1 MSITAVIEYRG
12 LAAHLVT
19 KRGFKR
25 IFGKL
30 VKEALVSAG
39 LRWRTKY
46 LPLHFKRVAT
56 ARYGY
61 TQRSPGHKRA
71 KMKRYGHS
79 LPLVFS
85 GTSRDEIL
93 GDKKEPVVRRRRGR
107 LGVLVR
113 IQAPKYFYQFIRR
126 GKTGKAA
133 KVVDKLDEVTRITRG
148 EHMDLAK
155 HMDTHITN
163 GLNKVR
169 GRKRKKVA

>member
-12 LAAHLVT
+12 LAAHLIT

-25 IFGKL
+25 IFTKL

-39 LRWRTKY
+39 LRWRKKY

-61 TQRSPGHKRA
+61 SQRSPGHKQA
-71 KMKRYGHS
+71 KMKKYGHS

-93 GDKKEPVVRRRRGR
+93 GDKQVPVVRRRRGR

-113 IQAPKYFYQFIRR
+113 IKAPKYFYQYIKKS
-126 GKTGKAA
+126 KTGKAA
-133 KVVDKLDEVTRITRG
+133 KIVDKLDEVTRITRA
-148 EHMDLAK
+148 EHLDLAK
-155 HMDTHITN
+155 HMDTDITT
-163 GLNKVR
+163 GLNKVG